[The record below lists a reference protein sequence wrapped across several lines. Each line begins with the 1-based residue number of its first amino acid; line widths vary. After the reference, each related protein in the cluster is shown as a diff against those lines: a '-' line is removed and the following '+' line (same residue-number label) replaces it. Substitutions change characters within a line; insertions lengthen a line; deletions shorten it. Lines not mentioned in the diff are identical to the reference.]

1 MFLFYAL
8 LMSVNYLLNSITF
21 NAYKSEKLTLDDVL
35 VNGFEDNFKDDPFKD
50 YPLLDD
56 FKTHIDRVMRYSEES
71 NSYVNFYFDFEQQS
85 VFDTVIT
92 LTGIDN
98 NQV

>member
-1 MFLFYAL
+1 MLLFYTL

-21 NAYKSEKLTLDDVL
+21 DAYKSEKLTLDNVL
-35 VNGFEDNFKDDPFKD
+35 VSGFEDNFKDD
-50 YPLLDD
+50 PLLDD
-56 FKTHIDRVMRYSEES
+56 FKTHIDRVMRYAEEN

-85 VFDTVIT
+85 VFETVIT
-92 LTGIDN
+92 LAGIDN

>member
-1 MFLFYAL
+1 MFLFYTL
-8 LMSVNYLLNSITF
+8 LMSLDYLLNSITF
-21 NAYKSEKLTLDDVL
+21 DAYKSEKLTLDNVL
-35 VNGFEDNFKDDPFKD
+35 VNGFEDNFKDDP
-50 YPLLDD
+50 LLDD
-56 FKTHIDRVMRYSEES
+56 FKTHIDRVLRYSEES
-71 NSYVNFYFDFEQQS
+71 NSSTNFYFDFEQQS

>member
-1 MFLFYAL
+1 MILFYTL
-8 LMSVNYLLNSITF
+8 LMSVNYLLNSFTF
-21 NAYKSEKLTLDDVL
+21 DAYKSEKLTLDGVL
-35 VNGFEDNFKDDPFKD
+35 VNGYEDNFKDD
-50 YPLLDD
+50 LLLND
-56 FKTHIDRVMRYSEES
+56 FKTHIDRVMRYAEES
-71 NSYVNFYFDFEQQS
+71 NSYVNFYFYFEQQS

>member
-21 NAYKSEKLTLDDVL
+21 DVYKSEKLTLDDVL
-35 VNGFEDNFKDDPFKD
+35 VEGFEDNFKDDP
-50 YPLLDD
+50 LLDD
-56 FKTHIDRVMRYSEES
+56 FKTHVDRVLRYSEES

>member
-21 NAYKSEKLTLDDVL
+21 DAYKSEKLTLDDVL
-35 VNGFEDNFKDDPFKD
+35 VDGFEDNFKDD
-50 YPLLDD
+50 PLLDD
-56 FKTHIDRVMRYSEES
+56 FKTHIDRVMRYTEES
-71 NSYVNFYFDFEQQS
+71 NNSVNFYFDFEQQS

-98 NQV
+98 NQA

>member
-21 NAYKSEKLTLDDVL
+21 DAYKSEELTLDNVL
-35 VNGFEDNFKDDPFKD
+35 FSGFEDNFKDD
-50 YPLLDD
+50 PLLDD
-56 FKTHIDRVMRYSEES
+56 FKTHIDRVLRYSEEG
-71 NSYVNFYFDFEQQS
+71 NSYVDFYLDFGQQS

-98 NQV
+98 SYF

>member
-1 MFLFYAL
+1 
-8 LMSVNYLLNSITF
+8 MSVNYLLNSITF
-21 NAYKSEKLTLDDVL
+21 DAYKSEKLTLDNVL
-35 VNGFEDNFKDDPFKD
+35 VNGFEDNFKDD
-50 YPLLDD
+50 PLLDD
-56 FKTHIDRVMRYSEES
+56 FKTHIDRVMRHAEES

-98 NQV
+98 NHF

>member
-1 MFLFYAL
+1 MLLFYTL
-8 LMSVNYLLNSITF
+8 LMSINYLRNSITF

-35 VNGFEDNFKDDPFKD
+35 VNGFEDNFKDD
-50 YPLLDD
+50 LLLND
-56 FKTHIDRVMRYSEES
+56 FKTHIDRVMRYAEES

>member
-1 MFLFYAL
+1 MILFYAL

-21 NAYKSEKLTLDDVL
+21 DAYKSEKLTLDDVL
-35 VNGFEDNFKDDPFKD
+35 VNGFEDNFKDDP
-50 YPLLDD
+50 LLDD
-56 FKTHIDRVMRYSEES
+56 FKTHIDRVMRYAEDS

>member
-1 MFLFYAL
+1 MFLFYTL

-21 NAYKSEKLTLDDVL
+21 DAYKSEKLTLDNVL
-35 VNGFEDNFKDDPFKD
+35 VNGFEDNFKDD
-50 YPLLDD
+50 LLLND
-56 FKTHIDRVMRYSEES
+56 FKTHVDRVMRYAEES
-71 NSYVNFYFDFEQQS
+71 NIYVNFYFDFEQQS

>member
-21 NAYKSEKLTLDDVL
+21 DVYKSEKLTLDDVL
-35 VNGFEDNFKDDPFKD
+35 VEGFEDNFKDD
-50 YPLLDD
+50 PLLDD
-56 FKTHIDRVMRYSEES
+56 FKTHIDRVLRYSEES

>member
-21 NAYKSEKLTLDDVL
+21 DVYKSEKLTLDDML
-35 VNGFEDNFKDDPFKD
+35 ADGFEDNFKDDT
-50 YPLLDD
+50 LLDD
-56 FKTHIDRVMRYSEES
+56 FKTHIDRVMRYAEES

>member
-1 MFLFYAL
+1 MILFYTL
-8 LMSVNYLLNSITF
+8 LMSVNYLLNIITF

-35 VNGFEDNFKDDPFKD
+35 VNGFEDNFKDD
-50 YPLLDD
+50 LLLND
-56 FKTHIDRVMRYSEES
+56 FKTHIDRVMRYAEES

>member
-8 LMSVNYLLNSITF
+8 LMSLDYMLNSITF
-21 NAYKSEKLTLDDVL
+21 DAYKSEKLTLDNVL
-35 VNGFEDNFKDDPFKD
+35 VSGFEDNFKDD
-50 YPLLDD
+50 PLLDD
-56 FKTHIDRVMRYSEES
+56 FKTHIDRVLRYSEES
-71 NSYVNFYFDFEQQS
+71 NSSINFYFDFEQQS

>member
-21 NAYKSEKLTLDDVL
+21 DVYKSEKLTLDDVL
-35 VNGFEDNFKDDPFKD
+35 VEGFEDNFKDDP
-50 YPLLDD
+50 LLDD
-56 FKTHIDRVMRYSEES
+56 FKTHVDRVLRYSEES
-71 NSYVNFYFDFEQQS
+71 NSYVNFYFDSEQQS

>member
-1 MFLFYAL
+1 MILFYTL

-21 NAYKSEKLTLDDVL
+21 DAYKSEKLTLDGVL
-35 VNGFEDNFKDDPFKD
+35 VNGFEDNFKDD
-50 YPLLDD
+50 LLLND
-56 FKTHIDRVMRYSEES
+56 FKTHIDRVMRYAEES

-85 VFDTVIT
+85 VFETVIT
-92 LTGIDN
+92 LAGIDN

>member
-1 MFLFYAL
+1 MILFYTL

-35 VNGFEDNFKDDPFKD
+35 VNGFEDNFKDD
-50 YPLLDD
+50 LLLND
-56 FKTHIDRVMRYSEES
+56 FKTHIDRVMRYAEES

-98 NQV
+98 NQA

>member
-21 NAYKSEKLTLDDVL
+21 DVKSEKLTLDELTLDDVL
-35 VNGFEDNFKDDPFKD
+35 VNGFEDNFKDDP
-50 YPLLDD
+50 LLDD
-56 FKTHIDRVMRYSEES
+56 FKTHIDRVMRYAEES
-71 NSYVNFYFDFEQQS
+71 NSYVNFHFDFEQQS
-85 VFDTVIT
+85 IFDTVIT

-98 NQV
+98 HDW